1 MRKRGGGGGVGGEG
15 VQAVSVWAG
24 GTKKPEM
31 MRKVG
36 MEEVRRW
43 RCVKERKGFIM
54 GEVWGAP
61 DDEG

>member
-1 MRKRGGGGGVGGEG
+1 MS
-15 VQAVSVWAG
+15 AWAG

-31 MRKVG
+31 MSKVG

-43 RCVKERKGFIM
+43 RCVKERKGSIT
-54 GEVWGAP
+54 GEVWGAS